1 MEALFPV
8 ILVVVIAELIV
19 SGTWQK
25 FYFTT
30 GIPVFKKAVR
40 LSESPELSSDVL
52 NDRFSGGFW
61 GPLCF
66 KPMSSNQIAF
76 REAIFCFH
84 LMNYTP
90 VMHGLIRYDERMK
103 ELQVIGFVNWFAPLF
118 ILCFIAMAS
127 SLPSSEEGIDI
138 MFTVFPIGLFAS
150 LYFIQF
156 SRFSRVYKAL
166 SLQNSWQRKD

>member
-8 ILVVVIAELIV
+8 IFVIAIAELIV

-25 FYFTT
+25 LYFTT
-30 GIPVFKKAVR
+30 GIPVFKKTVR
-40 LSESPELSSDVL
+40 LSESPELSSDGL
-52 NDRFSGGFW
+52 NERFSGGFW

-76 REAIFCFH
+76 REAFFCFR

-118 ILCFIAMAS
+118 IVLFIAMES
-127 SLPSSEEGIDI
+127 SFPNSEEGIDI
-138 MFTVFPIGLFAS
+138 MFTVFPIGLFAL
-150 LYFIQF
+150 LYFIQAC
-156 SRFSRVYKAL
+156 RFRGVYKAL